1 MNFQRLKNHQNPTYM
16 AFNARNRL
24 KARRDNLLKVIE

>member
-1 MNFQRLKNHQNPTYM
+1 MNFQRLKNHQNSIYM

-24 KARRDNLLKVIE
+24 KARRFNLLKVKE